1 MHDRRVGDRVLT
13 LGNQG
18 ALFMRAM
25 TWWDHETGSIW
36 SQPWG
41 AAIDGELKG
50 TRLELIP
57 AAIEPLQS
65 WTDRHQDSLV
75 LVVDGS
81 THAGLLEPARM
92 IDFFVIGVM
101 LGDAASAY
109 RYADVASAGVINDRV
124 GSQPIAVFAEAETG
138 QINVFLARLPGE
150 DFSLTFQ
157 RRGRRFVDEQTGS
170 TWSQFTGK
178 ATAGPLEGRRLQRLA
193 FVSSYDWAWED
204 FFPHSRLYDPSGQ
217 P

>member
-1 MHDRRVGDRVLT
+1 
-13 LGNQG
+13 
-18 ALFMRAM
+18 MRAM
-25 TWWDHETGSIW
+25 TWWDHGTGSIW

-65 WTDRHQDSLV
+65 WTDRHGGSLV
-75 LVVDGS
+75 LVIDGS

-92 IDFFVIGVM
+92 IDFFVIGVT

-109 RYADVASAGVINDRV
+109 RFADVASAGVVNDRV

-138 QINVFLARLPGE
+138 QINVFSASLPGE
-150 DFSLTFQ
+150 DLSLTFQ
-157 RRGRRFVDEQTGS
+157 HRGRRFVDAQTGS
-170 TWSQFTGK
+170 TWSQFTGR
-178 ATAGPLEGRRLQRLA
+178 ATAGPLEGRRLKRLA

-204 FFPHSRLYDPSGQ
+204 FFPHSRLYVPPGR

>member
-1 MHDRRVGDRVLT
+1 MHDRRAGDRVLT

-25 TWWDHETGSIW
+25 TWWDHETDSIW

-41 AAIDGELKG
+41 VAIDGELKG

-65 WTDRHQDSLV
+65 WTGRHGDSLV
-75 LVVDGS
+75 LVVDSS
-81 THAGLLEPARM
+81 THAGLLEPAKM
-92 IDFFVIGVM
+92 IDFFVIGVT

-109 RYADVASAGVINDRV
+109 RYADVASAGVVNDRV

-138 QINVFLARLPGE
+138 QINVFSASLPGE
-150 DFSLTFQ
+150 GFSLTFHH
-157 RRGRRFVDEQTGS
+157 RGRRFVDAQTGS
-170 TWSQFTGK
+170 TWSQFTGR
-178 ATAGPLEGRRLQRLA
+178 ATEGPLEGRRLQRLA

-204 FFPHSRLYDPSGQ
+204 FFPHSRLYVPPGL

>member
-1 MHDRRVGDRVLT
+1 MLT

-25 TWWDHETGSIW
+25 TWWDHETDSIW

-65 WTDRHQDSLV
+65 WTGRHGDSLV
-75 LVVDGS
+75 LVVDSS
-81 THAGLLEPARM
+81 THAGLLEPAKM
-92 IDFFVIGVM
+92 IDFFVIGVT

-109 RYADVASAGVINDRV
+109 RYADVASAGVVNDRV

-138 QINVFLARLPGE
+138 QINVFSASLPGE
-150 DFSLTFQ
+150 GFSLTFHH
-157 RRGRRFVDEQTGS
+157 RSRRFVDAQTGS
-170 TWSQFTGK
+170 TWSQFTGR

-204 FFPHSRLYDPSGQ
+204 FFPHSRLYVPAGR

>member
-1 MHDRRVGDRVLT
+1 MLT

-65 WTDRHQDSLV
+65 WTDRHGDSLV

-81 THAGLLEPARM
+81 THAGLLEPAKM
-92 IDFFVIGVM
+92 IDFFVIGVT

-109 RYADVASAGVINDRV
+109 RYADVASAGVVNDRV

-138 QINVFLARLPGE
+138 QINVFSASLPGE
-150 DFSLTFQ
+150 GFSLTFHH
-157 RRGRRFVDEQTGS
+157 RGRRFVDAQTGS
-170 TWSQFTGK
+170 TWSQFTGR
-178 ATAGPLEGRRLQRLA
+178 ATAGPLEGRSLRRLA

-204 FFPHSRLYDPSGQ
+204 FFPHSRLYVPPG
-217 P
+217 PP

>member
-1 MHDRRVGDRVLT
+1 
-13 LGNQG
+13 
-18 ALFMRAM
+18 MRAM

-65 WTDRHQDSLV
+65 WTDRHGDSLV

-81 THAGLLEPARM
+81 THAGLLEPAKM
-92 IDFFVIGVM
+92 IDFFVIGVT

-109 RYADVASAGVINDRV
+109 RYADVASAGVVNDRV

-138 QINVFLARLPGE
+138 QINVFSASLPGE
-150 DFSLTFQ
+150 GFSLTFHH
-157 RRGRRFVDEQTGS
+157 RGRRFVDAQTGS
-170 TWSQFTGK
+170 TWSQFTGR
-178 ATAGPLEGRRLQRLA
+178 ATAGPLEGRSLRRLA

-204 FFPHSRLYDPSGQ
+204 FFPHSRLYVPPG
-217 P
+217 PP

>member
-1 MHDRRVGDRVLT
+1 MLT
-13 LGNQG
+13 FGNQG

-41 AAIDGELKG
+41 AAIQGELKE

-57 AAIEPLQS
+57 VAIEPLQS
-65 WTDRHQDSLV
+65 WTGRHEDSLV

-81 THAGLLEPARM
+81 THAGLLEPAKM
-92 IDFFVIGVM
+92 IDFFVIGVT

-109 RYADVASAGVINDRV
+109 RYEDVASTGVVNDRV
-124 GSQPIAVFAEAETG
+124 GSQPIAVFAEADTR
-138 QINVFLARLPGE
+138 QINVFSAKLPGE
-150 DFSLTFQ
+150 DFTLTFH
-157 RRGRRFVDEQTGS
+157 RRGRRLVDDQTGS
-170 TWSQFTGK
+170 TWSQFAGK

-204 FFPHSRLYDPSGQ
+204 FFPHSRIYDP
-217 P
+217 PDPP